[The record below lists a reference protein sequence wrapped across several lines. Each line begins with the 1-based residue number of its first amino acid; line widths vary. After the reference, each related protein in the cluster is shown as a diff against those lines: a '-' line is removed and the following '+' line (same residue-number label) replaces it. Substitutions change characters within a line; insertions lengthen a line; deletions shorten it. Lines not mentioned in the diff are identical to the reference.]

1 MYQSRQAHVTKGE
14 TWFMWT
20 AVVIRDPPNVWG
32 SGSAGNTKG
41 KVWLLL
47 IKPHEKQQFSFPAFQ
62 IIGDAIGLINRAT
75 LEIPYL
81 GLSIMWDK
89 LKESKAN

>member
-1 MYQSRQAHVTKGE
+1 MSPRVK
-14 TWFMWT
+14 
-20 AVVIRDPPNVWG
+20 RDLCELPSSSMILLIVRKW
-32 SGSAGNTKG
+32 SAGNTKG

-62 IIGDAIGLINRAT
+62 IIGDAIGLINRPT

-81 GLSIMWDK
+81 GLSIM
-89 LKESKAN
+89 